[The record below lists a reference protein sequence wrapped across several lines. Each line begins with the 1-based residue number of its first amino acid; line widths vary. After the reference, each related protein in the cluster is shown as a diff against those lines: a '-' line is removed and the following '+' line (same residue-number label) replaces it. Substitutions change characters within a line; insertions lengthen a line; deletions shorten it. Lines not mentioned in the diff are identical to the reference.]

1 MAYARPQMHGRR
13 TLGAVT
19 AALATVVALAAC
31 GGSGGVKGPS
41 ALDPANM
48 VPATSVAYVSVTDRP
63 QGAVKSDL
71 IEAIDSIAGKGTGQK
86 LGAELRK
93 SLNGQWS
100 EMKPWLGQRLGI
112 AVLSIP
118 HTQAGLR
125 SIGHDVVGV
134 ATTSDPAAT
143 RRFLT
148 KHPDVLGNGV
158 PWKVVGH
165 YILMGIEMGSSNVLG
180 QAEATTPKSSLA
192 SDPAFKA
199 DMAEL
204 GNREIFSA
212 YLPLHQLYQQ
222 ALPLLRSLPNSSGST
237 FSQAAKQAPPG
248 SSVALGVSALHNQFR
263 LDVIEHGM
271 PQTSAPATGVATDVS
286 ALPAS
291 SWLALTLGGSLTR
304 SGAVSKLAASVSK
317 SLSTLQ
323 AAQGITGRVP
333 SGPLEF
339 VVKDLLPALGPAELS
354 VSGSS
359 HTTLQ
364 AGLVMDPVNKRA
376 GARLAEAVKRLVR
389 GLPISASTIGGRV
402 AVTFG
407 FSNLQQLLNPSSKL
421 AGNPTFK
428 RALAQLPTGARAGL
442 YLNFSGIAALASLD
456 PSAAGSPTMRV
467 LHRLDYLIA
476 GGTHSH
482 FRLVLATD

>member
-1 MAYARPQMHGRR
+1 MAVA
-13 TLGAVT
+13 
-19 AALATVVALAAC
+19 AALAAAVTLAAC
-31 GGSGGVKGPS
+31 GGGGSGGPKAPS

-48 VPATSVAYVSVTDRP
+48 VPATSVAYVSVTVRP
-63 QGAVKSDL
+63 QGTMKSDL
-71 IEAIDSIAGKGTGQK
+71 IEAIDSIAGRGTGQK

-93 SLNGQWS
+93 SFGTHWS
-100 EMKPWLGQRLGI
+100 EMKPWLGQRVGI

-118 HTQAGLR
+118 QTQAGLR
-125 SIGHDVVGV
+125 SIGNDVVGV

-143 RRFLT
+143 RRFMT
-148 KHPDVLGNGV
+148 KHPNVLGNGV

-165 YILMGIEMGSSNVLG
+165 YVLMGILMGSTNAIG
-180 QAEATTPKSSLA
+180 QAEATTPKTSLA

-199 DMAEL
+199 DMTEL
-204 GNREIFSA
+204 GNHELFIA
-212 YLPLHQLYQQ
+212 YASLHQLYQQ
-222 ALPLLRSLPNSSGST
+222 LLPLLRSLPNSSGST

-248 SSVALGVSALHNQFR
+248 SSVALGMSALHNQFR
-263 LDVIEHGM
+263 LDVIQHGM
-271 PQTSAPATGVATDVS
+271 PHTSAPATGVATDVS

-291 SWLALTLGGSLTR
+291 SWLALTLGGSLTK
-304 SGAVSKLAASVSK
+304 SGAVTKLAASVSK

-333 SGPLEF
+333 SGPLRF
-339 VVKDLLPALGPAELS
+339 VEQDLLPALGPVELS

-376 GARLAEAVKRLVR
+376 GARLARAVKRLVR
-389 GLPISASTIGGRV
+389 GLPVSASTVGGRV

-428 RALAQLPTGARAGL
+428 RALAQLPAGARAGL

-482 FRLVLATD
+482 FRLVLATH